1 MLHNS
6 GMNNSNYEYVCYSKT
21 AMTLLD
27 EALKANAKLSVE
39 LATERT
45 KRTDLEKQLKELQD
59 KLKESAKN

>member
-1 MLHNS
+1 
-6 GMNNSNYEYVCYSKT
+6 MNKSNYEYVCYSKT
-21 AMTLLD
+21 AMALLD

-59 KLKESAKN
+59 KLKESAEN

>member
-1 MLHNS
+1 
-6 GMNNSNYEYVCYSKT
+6 
-21 AMTLLD
+21 MTLLD